1 MGTSSLRLEGRLE
14 MQQWRRTLR
23 QHKLAFMKCVC
34 PIHCNRR
41 IPFTNHYGNPTDS
54 GSVYHCEI
62 VHNGMRLYDMFSR
75 RDGDWTTDFAVR
87 EETRSQVFSYGEM
100 TG

>member
-1 MGTSSLRLEGRLE
+1 MLSFCWTRCVQGICMGTPSLRLEGRLE

-41 IPFTNHYGNPTDS
+41 IPFNNHYGNPLILGPFTTA
-54 GSVYHCEI
+54 
-62 VHNGMRLYDMFSR
+62 RLSTM
-75 RDGDWTTDFAVR
+75 G
-87 EETRSQVFSYGEM
+87 
-100 TG
+100 